1 MIYLLE
7 KLNSDFKIE
16 FFADKVYVHHWPQ
29 NSPIWSKSVQEKIDL
44 NLNKNNEKKK
54 VLIEAKKIQ
63 ISDYDFL
70 KIKKV
75 GVTIPLFKKETT
87 LVFEANFQNLD
98 AHVHITTLAFD
109 YLDIFNSLMAHKSR
123 LFPDSD

>member
-1 MIYLLE
+1 VRHLLE
-7 KLNSDFKIE
+7 KLNSDSKIE

-29 NSPIWSKSVQEKIDL
+29 NSPIWPKSVQEKIDL
-44 NLNKNNEKKK
+44 DLNKNNEKKK
-54 VLIEAKKIQ
+54 VMIAAEKIQ

-87 LVFEANFQNLD
+87 LVFEGSFQNLN
-98 AHVHITTLAFD
+98 AHVHITTLASD
-109 YLDIFNSLMAHKSR
+109 YLDIFNSLMAHKSHF
-123 LFPDSD
+123 FPDSC